1 LEVEESRRE
10 FFAERRGEV
19 PIYKG
24 LRGFYHLERL
34 FKSEGLFG
42 RWKDGQEEGSTS
54 RGSSLPPV
62 DPNQDGLASQR
73 KGSADGSAG
82 LVPRSIAM
90 PDIGNL
96 GNLSSSVAAGY
107 AASIRTTGEAAARR
121 TADSAPAAPTRS
133 GDRVEVS
140 EVARWLDE
148 MNRLPAIREDK
159 VASAKAAIANGSLDT
174 DEKLAI
180 AISRMIE
187 EL

>member
-1 LEVEESRRE
+1 
-10 FFAERRGEV
+10 
-19 PIYKG
+19 
-24 LRGFYHLERL
+24 
-34 FKSEGLFG
+34 
-42 RWKDGQEEGSTS
+42 
-54 RGSSLPPV
+54 
-62 DPNQDGLASQR
+62 
-73 KGSADGSAG
+73 
-82 LVPRSIAM
+82 M

-96 GNLSSSVAAGY
+96 GNLSSSVAAGD

-121 TADSAPAAPTRS
+121 TADSAPAAPTRT

>member
-1 LEVEESRRE
+1 
-10 FFAERRGEV
+10 
-19 PIYKG
+19 
-24 LRGFYHLERL
+24 
-34 FKSEGLFG
+34 
-42 RWKDGQEEGSTS
+42 
-54 RGSSLPPV
+54 
-62 DPNQDGLASQR
+62 
-73 KGSADGSAG
+73 
-82 LVPRSIAM
+82 M

-121 TADSAPAAPTRS
+121 SADSAPAAPTRS

-148 MNRLPAIREDK
+148 MNRLPAIREEK

-187 EL
+187 EM

>member
-1 LEVEESRRE
+1 
-10 FFAERRGEV
+10 
-19 PIYKG
+19 
-24 LRGFYHLERL
+24 
-34 FKSEGLFG
+34 
-42 RWKDGQEEGSTS
+42 
-54 RGSSLPPV
+54 
-62 DPNQDGLASQR
+62 
-73 KGSADGSAG
+73 
-82 LVPRSIAM
+82 M

-107 AASIRTTGEAAARR
+107 AASIRTAGETAARR

-148 MNRLPAIREDK
+148 MNKLPAIREDK
-159 VASAKAAIANGSLDT
+159 VSAAKAAIANGSLDT